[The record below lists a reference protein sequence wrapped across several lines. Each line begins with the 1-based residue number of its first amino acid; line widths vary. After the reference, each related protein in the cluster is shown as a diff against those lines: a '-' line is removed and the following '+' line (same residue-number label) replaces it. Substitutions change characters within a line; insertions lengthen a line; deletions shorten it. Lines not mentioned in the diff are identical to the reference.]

1 MLLCLFAATWMSA
14 LTSLIL
20 SRPQTILYAI
30 GGVQLGNVKTWS
42 NFFGVIVGHVTQH
55 VFSSLSENGMPTP
68 ASKCPMHS
76 ILHLSFLFMIPSEYP
91 VLTGY
96 DEKKGKKQNNSLCLV
111 KPWTMGFTGIRPTL
125 GSTSC
130 GPLF

>member
-1 MLLCLFAATWMSA
+1 
-14 LTSLIL
+14 
-20 SRPQTILYAI
+20 
-30 GGVQLGNVKTWS
+30 
-42 NFFGVIVGHVTQH
+42 
-55 VFSSLSENGMPTP
+55 LSENGMPTP

-76 ILHLSFLFMIPSEYP
+76 ILHFSFLFMIPSECP

-96 DEKKGKKQNNSLCLV
+96 NEKKGKKQNNSLCLV
-111 KPWTMGFTGIRPTL
+111 KLWTMGFTGIRPTL

>member
-1 MLLCLFAATWMSA
+1 MLLCLFAGTWMSA

-20 SRPQTILYAI
+20 SCPQTILYAI
-30 GGVQLGNVKTWS
+30 GGVRLGNVKTWS
-42 NFFGVIVGHVTQH
+42 NFFSVIVGHVTH
-55 VFSSLSENGMPTP
+55 HIFSSLSENGMPTP

-76 ILHLSFLFMIPSEYP
+76 ILHFSFLFMYP
-91 VLTGY
+91 VPSGY
-96 DEKKGKKQNNSLCLV
+96 HEKKLKKQNNSLCLV
-111 KPWTMGFTGIRPTL
+111 KPWTMGSTGIRPTL